1 MTWRSRVQNRH
12 LPQSGIP
19 IDPDAGQD
27 RCALCTTVSPRGRE
41 RETHP
46 WRQNKKR
53 KKIMLKLVPISSAGF
68 QQNLSHVLSANSPL
82 FCVCVGVC
90 GCVWVG
96 VWVCVGGCVCV
107 CVWVWVCVCVCVCK
121 WLRKGMFR
129 ADFT

>member
-1 MTWRSRVQNRH
+1 MLRKLSWVQNRH

-27 RCALCTTVSPRGRE
+27 RCALCTTVNPRGRE

-82 FCVCVGVC
+82 FCV
-90 GCVWVG
+90 
-96 VWVCVGGCVCV
+96 WVCVGGCGGVCV
-107 CVWVWVCVCVCVCK
+107 CVSGCGKECFVQTS
-121 WLRKGMFR
+121 LSLSIIMRRRME
-129 ADFT
+129 DHMIP